1 MGKVSP
7 VSTKYIIHANITIE
21 GNVDRP
27 DVIGAIFGQTEG
39 FLGQE
44 LELRELQR
52 SGKVGRI
59 EVKIDVINGKSA
71 GQIIIPCSLDKAET
85 AIIAAA
91 LETIERIG
99 PCNSAVKIDKIEDVR
114 ISKREFVITRA
125 KELLSEFQ
133 SKVLPDSQEIT
144 EEVAQSLRTQE
155 ITEWGS
161 EKLQAGPGIDDS
173 DEVILVEGRAD
184 VINLL
189 KAGFKNAIAMNG
201 TSVPETIKELCK
213 QKTVTVFV
221 DGDRGGDIILKE
233 LLDTTEIDYI
243 TKAPAG
249 KEVEELTKKEIHIAL
264 RAKIAAE
271 QFKFEVSG
279 AKKPQQYQP
288 RDDRRNT
295 NDRYGE
301 RSERN

>member
-161 EKLQAGPGIDDS
+161 EKLPAGPGIDDS

-201 TSVPETIKELCK
+201 TSVPETIKEL
-213 QKTVTVFV
+213 
-221 DGDRGGDIILKE
+221 
-233 LLDTTEIDYI
+233 
-243 TKAPAG
+243 
-249 KEVEELTKKEIHIAL
+249 HICL
-264 RAKIAAE
+264 RARIASE
-271 QFKFEVSG
+271 QYRFDPNSSVR
-279 AKKPQQYQP
+279 KPQRYEERQQYQERTQERFP
-288 RDDRRNT
+288 ERRN
-295 NDRYGE
+295 NFRDRPQRDMRDNGE
-301 RSERN
+301 